1 MIGIEDA
8 NTSSPYFH
16 PFTPGQYTI
25 VAEDQ
30 WNLTAFAYF
39 QVVAPPGY
47 EGPVAVHSGVNGL
60 GLELEAT
67 VPTFL
72 VDGENLSVIAEVD
85 NTTPHELN
93 LTSTSMVNHANG
105 PCAQGQVTAVD
116 VYSGNYSYVE
126 LFNNRSQPTPLL
138 LYNPSLTYLCPAGFT
153 FNYLFQ
159 PNSSTATIRAYL
171 AGHQAMNNQTKT
183 VEETSVVSGY
193 WTQSGSAYSFH
204 NFSAGTYTVV
214 VYDYWGNTIIAY
226 VQVR

>member
-1 MIGIEDA
+1 MEPDGLRVLP
-8 NTSSPYFH
+8 SSCTAWIRRAGCGSFRC
-16 PFTPGQYTI
+16 
-25 VAEDQ
+25 Q
-30 WNLTAFAYF
+30 W
-39 QVVAPPGY
+39 
-47 EGPVAVHSGVNGL
+47 L
-60 GLELEAT
+60 GLQLEAT
-67 VPTFL
+67 VPTSL
-72 VDGENLSVIAEVD
+72 ADGENLSVIAEVD
-85 NTTPHELN
+85 DTTPHELN

-159 PNSSTATIRAYL
+159 PHSSTATIRAYL

-204 NFSAGTYTVV
+204 DFSAGTYTVV
-214 VYDYWGNTIIAY
+214 VYDYGGNTIIAY
-226 VQVR
+226 VQMR